1 MKKAIKIALMIL
13 LVASMLFVLTGCG
26 KEEKVT
32 TNNTNTG
39 NEQVALE
46 SENAEKENSKT
57 ELSMGEWKGN
67 TYSNEFL
74 GLKFNLPQ
82 GWAYSSE
89 KDIAEMMD
97 IGSELL
103 NDDQKIAAELAK
115 LTSVYYMVANNP
127 NTGDSVT
134 ILSEKPLQDVTAK
147 YYLDQLKT
155 QLQALE
161 SMNYEIG
168 DTSKEKV
175 SGKEFETLTVTA
187 SMSGIE
193 VAQKYYVCKMD
204 EYFVCIIA
212 TSTSGET
219 AINDIMK
226 SFK

>member
-1 MKKAIKIALMIL
+1 
-13 LVASMLFVLTGCG
+13 
-26 KEEKVT
+26 
-32 TNNTNTG
+32 
-39 NEQVALE
+39 
-46 SENAEKENSKT
+46 
-57 ELSMGEWKGN
+57 MGEWKGN

-82 GWAYSSE
+82 GWAYSSDE
-89 KDIAEMMD
+89 EIAQMMNV
-97 IGSELL
+97 GAELL

-127 NTGDSVT
+127 NTGDSVS
-134 ILSEKPLQDVTAK
+134 ILSEKPMMDVTTE

-155 QLQALE
+155 QLAAVE

-219 AINDIMK
+219 GINDMIK
-226 SFK
+226 SFE